1 MEALI
6 IAAGVGRRLKE
17 LSKDEP
23 KPVINLLGLSLI
35 ERVILT
41 TKQAGVDEFII
52 VIGYRG
58 DKIKSKIGTGEKYNV
73 KIDYVQNNEWQK
85 GNGISV
91 LKAKKFL
98 KDNFVLL
105 MADHIFDVRILKALI
120 KQDIRKSVL
129 LAVDRKAPIEG
140 DTKVFEKKGKI
151 LLNRNN

>member
-1 MEALI
+1 MKALI

-85 GNGISV
+85 GNGIS
-91 LKAKKFL
+91 LSKAKAFL
-98 KDNFVLL
+98 
-105 MADHIFDVRILKALI
+105 ADIL
-120 KQDIRKSVL
+120 
-129 LAVDRKAPIEG
+129 
-140 DTKVFEKKGKI
+140 
-151 LLNRNN
+151 

>member
-1 MEALI
+1 MKALI
-6 IAAGVGRRLKE
+6 IAAGEGKRLKE

-23 KPVINLLGLSLI
+23 KPVINLLDLSLI

-58 DKIKSKIGTGEKYNV
+58 DKIKAKIGTGEKYNV

-91 LKAKKFL
+91 LKTKKFP
-98 KDNFVLL
+98 KV
-105 MADHIFDVRILKALI
+105 
-120 KQDIRKSVL
+120 S
-129 LAVDRKAPIEG
+129 LAGHWLPYLQG
-140 DTKVFEKKGKI
+140 H
-151 LLNRNN
+151 

>member
-1 MEALI
+1 MKALI
-6 IAAGVGRRLKE
+6 IAAGEGKRLKE
-17 LSKDEP
+17 FSKDEP
-23 KPVINLLGLSLI
+23 KPLINLLGLSLI

-58 DKIKSKIGTGEKYNV
+58 DKIKSKIGTGDKYNV

-105 MADHIFDVRILKALI
+105 MADHIVDVRILKKLI
-120 KQDIRKSVL
+120 SQGLKKSVAFL
-129 LAVDRKAPIEG
+129 FISLQAVR
-140 DTKVFEKKGKI
+140 
-151 LLNRNN
+151 